1 MSNFAFLAQDFP
13 AFHDAAVSAEE
24 LASGGKAAKP
34 NLAIISAGRAVE
46 IAVKWAFANDDGLS
60 LPYQDNI
67 STLLHD
73 RGFREVLG
81 PGQTGRALFQ
91 KLKYVNKMRNV
102 AAHEEKP
109 LPLVQAQGVVRELFH
124 IAYWFARAYGQTGK
138 PQDGISFDD
147 SVFTHSSDLMKQAAE
162 VISKQKAAIAE
173 RDQAL
178 EDLRS
183 GKATLDEELV
193 RLRKEIAKERAART
207 AEPDHHAYNEAETR
221 DRFIDLLLCEA
232 GWTSFKDGHDVEV
245 RVTPMPN
252 NKRNEGFA
260 DYVLWG
266 DDGLPLAV
274 IEAKR
279 TKHDARKGRQ
289 QAKLYA
295 DALEQMHGRRPV
307 IFYTNGYEHWIWDD
321 AGGRPPRQLGGF
333 YKKDELEL
341 MVRRR
346 DTAKLLA
353 TVTPDTDIAGRPYQ
367 LRAIGRIAEAFDKGA
382 NKALLVMATGT
393 GKTRTVI
400 SLVDA
405 MQRAGL
411 VKRALF
417 LADRVS
423 LVKQAVGAF
432 KAHLP
437 SSSPVNLVT
446 EKDGTGRVYASTYPT
461 MMGLIDGKREKGEG
475 ERHFGPGH
483 FDLIIIDEAHRSV
496 YERYKAIFEYF
507 DSYLVGLTATPRDEV
522 GRDTYDLFD
531 LEPGVPTDAYDLDTA
546 IKEDYLVPPEP
557 LSYPSK
563 FINRGIKYED
573 LPPEEKDRWDALDW
587 EDGEVPDEVSPE
599 AINKFFFNIDTVDK
613 ILGTVMTE
621 GIKVAGGD
629 RLGKTILFAKNQKHA
644 EFIEQR
650 FNANWP
656 HLAGHFARVIT
667 YKGDYAQSLID
678 DFSQKDEN
686 PHLAI
691 SVDMLDTGVDVPE
704 VVNLVFFK
712 LVRSKTKF
720 WQMVGR
726 GTRLCPDL
734 FGPDQDKTCFRIF
747 DFCQNLEFFSQ
758 DPAQKDTKASL
769 TLTERLFQA
778 RLSLLMQLDSRS
790 AKNGLSEPPEPFKGH
805 PEAPLTEEE
814 ITARTLDELKR
825 TIGSMDLDNFVV
837 RMKRALVEKY
847 QEDESWLKLD
857 DATVEELGQIAGLP
871 NTLPQEKEEAK
882 RFDLLIYSLELA
894 TLKGSKRYEK
904 LKKQVMEI
912 AAALELKA
920 SVPAVKP
927 HFELLEDLQR
937 EDWWEGVNVPLLEFV
952 RVRLRDVVKLI
963 DRTPRK
969 ILYSNFEDEVGE
981 GESVG
986 LPNTPL
992 IDEMSFRKKVRAFL
1006 KEHEDDI
1013 ALRKVQAG
1021 KPLTET
1027 DLKALEA
1034 MLVDAGIATHDDIAR
1049 ASEASEG
1056 FAIFIRSLVGLNQ
1069 SAVEAAFAVFLDET
1083 ATANQIE
1090 FIKLIINHLTKKG
1103 VMDAALIYE
1112 SPFSDLAPTGPEDL
1126 FGDEKV
1132 VKILE
1137 TVRRLSTTSTEE
1149 GVA

>member
-1 MSNFAFLAQDFP
+1 MSNFAFLAPDFP
-13 AFHDAAVSAEE
+13 AFHDAAASAEE

-46 IAVKWAFANDDGLS
+46 IAVKWAFAHDDDLS

-67 STLLHD
+67 ATLLHD

-81 PGQTGRALFQ
+81 PDQTGRALFQ

-102 AAHEEKP
+102 AAHEEKALP
-109 LPLVQAQGVVRELFH
+109 LPQAQDVVRELFH
-124 IAYWFARAYGQTGK
+124 IAYWFARTYGRTAK
-138 PQDGISFDD
+138 PDDGISFDD
-147 SVFTHSSDLMKQAAE
+147 SVFTRSGDVMRQAAE
-162 VISKQKAAIAE
+162 VIRKQKAAIEE
-173 RDQAL
+173 RDRELEAL
-178 EDLRS
+178 RARANDPDVE
-183 GKATLDEELV
+183 KE
-193 RLRKEIAKERAART
+193 RLRKEVARLRAA
-207 AEPDHHAYNEAETR
+207 AMAAPDHHEYNEEQTR
-221 DRFIDLLLCEA
+221 DRFIDLLLREA
-232 GWTSFKDGHDVEV
+232 DWTSLKKGHDVEY

-252 NKRNEGFA
+252 EKNEGFA

-279 TKHDARKGRQ
+279 TKHDARKGQQ

-295 DALEQMHGRRPV
+295 DALEAMHGRRPV

-346 DTAKLLA
+346 DTAKPLA
-353 TVTPDTDIAGRPYQ
+353 TVTPDPDIAGRPYQ

-400 SLVDA
+400 ALVDA

-411 VKRALF
+411 VKRTLF

-423 LVKQAVGAF
+423 LAKQAAGAF

-446 EKDGTGRVYASTYPT
+446 EKDGTGRVYVSTYPT

-496 YERYKAIFEYF
+496 YKRYKAIFEYF

-522 GRDTYDLFD
+522 DRDTYELFD
-531 LEPGVPTDAYDLDTA
+531 LEPGVPTDAYDLNTA
-546 IKEDYLVPPEP
+546 IGEDYLVPYEP
-557 LSYPSK
+557 LSFPSK
-563 FINRGIKYED
+563 FISRGIKYDD
-573 LPPEEKDRWDALDW
+573 LSHEEKEQWDMLDW

-613 ILGTVMTE
+613 ILGIVMTE

-644 EFIEQR
+644 EFIEER

-678 DFSQKDEN
+678 QFSLKDEN

-691 SVDMLDTGVDVPE
+691 SVDMMDTGIDVPE

-734 FGPDQDKTCFRIF
+734 FGPDQDKEAFRIF
-747 DFCQNLEFFSQ
+747 DFCQNLEYFSQ
-758 DPAQKDTKASL
+758 DPATRDAKASL

-778 RLSLLMQLDSRS
+778 RLSLVRQLGSR
-790 AKNGLSEPPEPFKGH
+790 KDEGGFSEDPERFKGH
-805 PEAPLTEEE
+805 PDAPSSEEE
-814 ITARTLDELKR
+814 IAASTLGELKR
-825 TIGSMDLDNFVV
+825 IIASMDFENFVV
-837 RMKRALVEKY
+837 RTKRALVEKY
-847 QEDESWLKLD
+847 QKGESWETLD
-857 DATVEELGQIAGLP
+857 DAAAEELGEIAGLP
-871 NTLPQEKEEAK
+871 NGLPTDNEEAK
-882 RFDLLIYSLELA
+882 RFDLLIYNLELA
-894 TLKGSKRYEK
+894 VLKGSKRYEK
-904 LKKQVMEI
+904 LKKQVVEI

-920 SVPAVKP
+920 SVPAIKQ
-927 HFELLEDLQR
+927 HLELIEDLQR
-937 EDWWEGVNVPLLEFV
+937 EDWWEGINVPLLELV
-952 RVRLRDVVKLI
+952 RVRLREVVKLI
-963 DRTPRK
+963 DRTPKK

-981 GESVG
+981 GESVT
-986 LPNTPL
+986 LPNISA
-992 IDEMSFRKKVRAFL
+992 IDEVSFRKKVRAFL
-1006 KEHEDDI
+1006 KKHEDDI

-1021 KPLTET
+1021 KPLTKT
-1027 DLKALEA
+1027 DLEALQS
-1034 MLVDAGIATHDDIAR
+1034 MLIDAGVATHDDIDR
-1049 ASEASEG
+1049 ASEASKG
-1056 FAIFIRSLVGLNQ
+1056 FGIFVRSLVGLDQ
-1069 SAVEAAFAVFLDET
+1069 SAVEAAFADFLDER

-1090 FIKLIINHLTKKG
+1090 FIKLIIAHLTKKG
-1103 VMDAALIYE
+1103 VMDASMIYE
-1112 SPFSDLAPTGPEDL
+1112 SPFSDLAPSGPEDL

-1132 VKILE
+1132 VRILE
-1137 TVRRLSTTSTEE
+1137 TVRRLSEPTEQ
-1149 GVA
+1149 GAA